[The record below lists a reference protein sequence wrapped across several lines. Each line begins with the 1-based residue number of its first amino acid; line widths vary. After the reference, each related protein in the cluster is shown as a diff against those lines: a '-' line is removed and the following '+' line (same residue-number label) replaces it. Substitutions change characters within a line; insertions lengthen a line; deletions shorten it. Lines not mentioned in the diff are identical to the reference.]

1 MLSLNYDAN
10 FDSNNISSGDVLCDL
25 KNPIKYVGKM
35 ECVIKLFDIP
45 SKIFKGH
52 WVVVHSHFAK
62 IAGKIMKFEELL
74 DSETL

>member
-25 KNPIKYVGKM
+25 KNPIKYAGKM

-52 WVVVHSHFAK
+52 
-62 IAGKIMKFEELL
+62 
-74 DSETL
+74 